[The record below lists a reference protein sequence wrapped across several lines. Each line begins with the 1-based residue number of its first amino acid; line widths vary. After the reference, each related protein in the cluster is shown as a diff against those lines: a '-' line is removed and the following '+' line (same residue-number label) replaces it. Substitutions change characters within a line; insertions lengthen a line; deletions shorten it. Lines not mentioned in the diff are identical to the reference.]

1 MREVRRNALVPY
13 TPAQMYAL
21 VNDVARYPEF
31 VPWCPATEVHA
42 ETAESITATVQIERA
57 GVRLGLT
64 TRNTMR
70 PGERID
76 MALVAGPLRAF
87 DGTWE
92 FVPIRAAAEP
102 AAAGE
107 VRGCRVELAVR
118 FEFRNAALALVLG
131 PVFESSWDSLVD
143 AFVRRA
149 REVYRG

>member
-31 VPWCPATEVHA
+31 VPWCPATRIHA
-42 ETAESITATVQIERA
+42 ETAETITATVEIERA
-57 GVRLGLT
+57 GVRIGLT
-64 TRNTMR
+64 TRNAMR
-70 PGERID
+70 PGERIE
-76 MALVAGPLRAF
+76 MSLVDGPLRSF
-87 DGTWE
+87 GGTWD
-92 FVPIRAAAEP
+92 FVPIRA

-107 VRGCRVELAVR
+107 VRGCRVELAVS
-118 FEFRNAALALVLG
+118 FEFRSAALGLVLG